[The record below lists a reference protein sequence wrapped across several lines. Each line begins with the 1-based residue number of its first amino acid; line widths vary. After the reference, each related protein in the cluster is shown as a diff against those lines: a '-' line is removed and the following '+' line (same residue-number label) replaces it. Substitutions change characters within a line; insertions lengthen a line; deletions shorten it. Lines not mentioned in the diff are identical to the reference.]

1 MSQNVI
7 KIKFWFCEACP
18 SFILFIYFFVNSGVH
33 VTVETLLEDKELKGA
48 IKDLVNSSGRSSPQV
63 EGAFMQQ
70 NETTSAILISDKR
83 QFDNGQGKI
92 AQVTQLNGI
101 PQKESHPPI

>member
-1 MSQNVI
+1 MSSKSNFGSV
-7 KIKFWFCEACP
+7 KHAPHLFC
-18 SFILFIYFFVNSGVH
+18 LFIYFLNSGVH

-70 NETTSAILISDKR
+70 NETTSVILISDIR
-83 QFDNGQGKI
+83 QFENGQGKI
-92 AQVTQLNGI
+92 SQVTQLNGI
-101 PQKESHPPI
+101 PQKESHPVE